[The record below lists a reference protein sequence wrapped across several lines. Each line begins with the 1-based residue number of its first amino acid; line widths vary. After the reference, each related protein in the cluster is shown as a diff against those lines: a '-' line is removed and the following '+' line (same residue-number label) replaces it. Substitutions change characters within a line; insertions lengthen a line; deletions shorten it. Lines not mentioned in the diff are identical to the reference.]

1 MLVSGRQWPWRCHLQ
16 PGPGQRDTMEANF
29 TIQHILN
36 SLLEFISYW
45 TCFTGSLPGS
55 VSMSWS
61 CSQWQSSLCQ
71 PSNNRMCYDCFALNL
86 WRSLLLFCAWFW
98 RLFGKPTHHK
108 CKFILAAGSP
118 VLTHVLSIRL
128 DIIDTITPRLGT
140 IMPLICRWG
149 TECATLCYLRG
160 PGGGAI

>member
-1 MLVSGRQWPWRCHLQ
+1 MKVVVVVEVKCHKYSPYETSRPGNDLVILYNWFWTLFVRTVNTFYLWFCAAIWAMLVSGRQWPWRCHLQ

-45 TCFTGSLPGS
+45 TCFTASLPGS

-71 PSNNRMCYDCFALNL
+71 PSNNRMCCDCFALNL
-86 WRSLLLFCAWFW
+86 WRILLFCAWFW
-98 RLFGKPTHHK
+98 G
-108 CKFILAAGSP
+108 
-118 VLTHVLSIRL
+118 
-128 DIIDTITPRLGT
+128 
-140 IMPLICRWG
+140 
-149 TECATLCYLRG
+149 
-160 PGGGAI
+160 